1 MIPIGFTL
9 EEYVFGFLG
18 AAVVI
23 GILVF
28 VCMRAIKK
36 GNQEMKEIE
45 QIIPKE
51 DRDKLLVSGF
61 QDYPENKKRLVGTGI
76 VAGIEKEAKKV
87 KITVLYYNS
96 FFRAYGTNKVSVTPD
111 FYEQRQLKVGDFVKT
126 LHVNG
131 KDNTLTI
138 KEIL

>member
-1 MIPIGFTL
+1 MIPIIFSL
-9 EEYVFGFLG
+9 DEYVLGFLG
-18 AAVVI
+18 AAVAI

-36 GNQEMKEIE
+36 GNKEMKEIE

-96 FFRAYGTNKVSVTPD
+96 FFRLYGTNKVSVTPD

-126 LHVNG
+126 LHVKD